1 MDVLVLVAQIITSL
15 ATLIVALV
23 LVFQLRKQNDQ
34 LQIQHRDSIREANYQ
49 IASRFEDVT
58 KETVSDASLTEI
70 WLRGANAWENLNNDV
85 ERYRFRNH
93 YRQYINII
101 LAYYET
107 EDIEYPI
114 SLQSMHAKNMLGRPG
129 FAHCYKHYAKR
140 LFINKNKLMILWDK
154 TYEEFYG
161 EDISSF
167 IPEQISTTLFV
178 K

>member
-1 MDVLVLVAQIITSL
+1 MLGVEVPIETSPPETTNALVPCVPIFTTSIKQEL
-15 ATLIVALV
+15 TLIIG
-23 LVFQLRKQNDQ
+23 NP
-34 LQIQHRDSIREANYQ
+34 
-49 IASRFEDVT
+49 
-58 KETVSDASLTEI
+58 DASLTEI